1 MELKLTLKRFF
12 FIALGC
18 LISAVAI
25 NAFIIPHKLLSGGVS
40 GIAILL
46 QYITKVPSGVFVLL
60 LNIPIFLYGKKEV
73 DKEFA
78 VLSILGVAFLSL
90 FLTLTKGIREY
101 IHINDILLSCIYGGV
116 LNGLGVGIALK
127 NKGSM
132 GGTDIIAVAT
142 KKRLGIN
149 ISTLSFGINIFVVM
163 LGSLLSSIQ
172 TALYTL
178 ISMYVSSK
186 MLDKTLKG
194 INNEKMLLIVTDR
207 VKEVSDYIINDI
219 HRGITYLYGE
229 GAYTNNEKKVIYCIV
244 TLNQLEKVK
253 GKILEI
259 DNRAFITILDAAEVR
274 GKGFKVPPM

>member
-1 MELKLTLKRFF
+1 MDFKTTIKRVI

-18 LISAVAI
+18 LISAVGI

-46 QYITKVPSGVFVLL
+46 QYLFKVPSGVFVLL

-78 VLSILGVAFLSL
+78 ILSVFGVAFFSL
-90 FLTLTKGIREY
+90 FLTMTKGIREY
-101 IHINDILLSCIYGGV
+101 ININDILLSCIYGGV
-116 LNGLGVGIALK
+116 LNGIGVGIALK

-132 GGTDIIAVAT
+132 GGTDIIAVST
-142 KKRLGIN
+142 KKKLGIN
-149 ISTLSFGINIFVVM
+149 ISTLSFGINIFVVI
-163 LGSLLSSIQ
+163 LGSLLSSVQ

-194 INNEKMLLIVTDR
+194 LNNEKMLLIVTDK
-207 VKEVSDYIINDI
+207 VDEVSDYIINDI
-219 HRGITYLYGE
+219 HRGVTYLYGE
-229 GAYTNNEKKVIYCIV
+229 GAYTNNEKKVMYCIV

-253 GKILEI
+253 AKILGI
-259 DNRAFITILDAAEVR
+259 DKRAFITVLDASEVR
-274 GKGFKVPPM
+274 GKGFKQAAI

>member
-1 MELKLTLKRFF
+1 MDFKTTIKRII

-18 LISAVAI
+18 LVSAVGI

-46 QYITKVPSGVFVLL
+46 QYLFKVPSGIFVLL

-78 VLSILGVAFLSL
+78 ILSVFGVAFFSL
-90 FLTLTKGIREY
+90 FLTMTKGIREY
-101 IHINDILLSCIYGGV
+101 ININDILLSCIYGGV
-116 LNGLGVGIALK
+116 LNGIGVGIALK

-142 KKRLGIN
+142 KKKLGIN
-149 ISTLSFGINIFVVM
+149 ISTLSFGINIFVVI
-163 LGSLLSSIQ
+163 LGSLLSSVQ

-194 INNEKMLLIVTDR
+194 LNNEKMLLIVTDK
-207 VKEVSDYIINDI
+207 VDEVSDYIINDI
-219 HRGITYLYGE
+219 HRGVTYLYGE
-229 GAYTNNEKKVIYCIV
+229 GAYTNNEKKVMYCIV

-253 GKILEI
+253 AKILEI
-259 DNRAFITILDAAEVR
+259 DKRAFITVLDASEVR
-274 GKGFKVPPM
+274 GKGFKQAAI

>member
-1 MELKLTLKRFF
+1 MSFRITIKRII
-12 FIALGC
+12 FIAIGC
-18 LISAVAI
+18 LISAVGI

-46 QYITKVPSGVFVLL
+46 QYLLRFHLEYLYCFLIYQYFYTVKRSGQGIC
-60 LNIPIFLYGKKEV
+60 NIKYIWSSF
-73 DKEFA
+73 F
-78 VLSILGVAFLSL
+78 SF
-90 FLTLTKGIREY
+90 FLTMTKGIREY
-101 IHINDILLSCIYGGV
+101 ININDILLSCIYGGV
-116 LNGLGVGIALK
+116 LNGIGVGIALK

-142 KKRLGIN
+142 KKKLGIN
-149 ISTLSFGINIFVVM
+149 ISTLSFGINIVVVI
-163 LGSLLSSIQ
+163 LGSLLSSVQ

-194 INNEKMLLIVTDR
+194 LNNEKMLLIVTDK
-207 VKEVSDYIINDI
+207 VDEVSNFIINDI

-229 GAYTNNEKKVIYCIV
+229 GAYTNKEKKVMYCIV

-253 GKILEI
+253 AKILEI
-259 DNRAFITILDAAEVR
+259 DNRAFITVLDAAEVR
-274 GKGFKVPPM
+274 GKGFKVPLM

>member
-1 MELKLTLKRFF
+1 MDFKTTIKRII

-18 LISAVAI
+18 LISAVGI
-25 NAFIIPHKLLSGGVS
+25 NAFIIPHRLLSGGVS

-46 QYITKVPSGVFVLL
+46 QYLFKVPSGVFVLL

-78 VLSILGVAFLSL
+78 ILSVFGVAFFSL
-90 FLTLTKGIREY
+90 FLTMTKGIREY
-101 IHINDILLSCIYGGV
+101 ININDILLSCIYGGV
-116 LNGLGVGIALK
+116 LNGIGVGIALK

-142 KKRLGIN
+142 KKKLGIN
-149 ISTLSFGINIFVVM
+149 ISTLSFGINIIVVI
-163 LGSLLSSIQ
+163 LGSLLSSVQ

-194 INNEKMLLIVTDR
+194 LNNEKMLLIVTDK
-207 VKEVSDYIINDI
+207 VEEVSDYIINDI
-219 HRGITYLYGE
+219 HRGVTYLYGE
-229 GAYTNNEKKVIYCIV
+229 GAYTNNEKKVMYCIV

-253 GKILEI
+253 AKILEI
-259 DNRAFITILDAAEVR
+259 DKRAFITVLDASEVR
-274 GKGFKVPPM
+274 GKGFKQAVV